1 MKKIIASL
9 LACFTLSANATLMTS
24 TSPTSDG
31 ALPSGVSEIGGIVLD
46 IIGANGARVVTQLS
60 ASSLYVGYFNLN
72 PGTIG
77 TQTGFDSAVISAL
90 GGGVSELAVRLTV
103 DDGDTA
109 PGDFDERANFLLLND
124 IEMGNF
130 SDVSTE
136 ETTSDGLSVISVS
149 TGFGNNILSTGW
161 FFNNDPIFLGS
172 FYSSLLALNE
182 VTFSLRDDRNPSDNF
197 FDFTQGVDASLVDV
211 GTGPITTP
219 ANPVPAPSMLL
230 LLAISIIFV
239 RNKRT

>member
-1 MKKIIASL
+1 MKKILISL
-9 LACFTLSANATLMTS
+9 LACFSLSANASLLTT
-24 TSPTSDG
+24 TSPTSEG

-46 IIGANGARVVTQLS
+46 IIGTNGTRVVTQLS
-60 ASSLYVGYFNLN
+60 ASSLYVGYFNVN
-72 PGTIG
+72 PGVIG
-77 TQTGFDSAVISAL
+77 TQTGFDSSVISAL

-103 DDGDTA
+103 EDGDTA
-109 PGDFDERANFLLLND
+109 PGDFDDNGNFLLLND

-136 ETTSDGLSVISVS
+136 QTTSNGLTVISSS

-161 FFNNDPIFLGS
+161 FFNNDPLFLGS

-182 VTFSLRDDRNPSDNF
+182 VTFSLRDDLTPFDNF

-219 ANPVPAPSMLL
+219 ANPVSAPGAVL
-230 LLAISIIFV
+230 LLALSLLCL
-239 RNKRT
+239 RRKSA